1 MDSCS
6 SGGYGD
12 VNIEGFAVGSI
23 QNQGFYDAFDDL
35 VNFGFT
41 DNNAAWQMTIDAE
54 YDTSKITLK
63 WYLDGIEQTD
73 LQDQKTVTFSRP
85 TGNGVALYTAKAI
98 DLTGTIKASDDVLDH
113 TDFYEGIFQSYF
125 YWCADWRI
133 DPDDPEGN
141 YKCFDNRYNPSPS
154 EYSDFWYGYMEGPL
168 GYTFGINWEK
178 W

>member
-12 VNIEGFAVGSI
+12 VNLEGFAIGSI

-54 YDTSKITLK
+54 YDTSKLTLK
-63 WYLDGIEQTD
+63 WY
-73 LQDQKTVTFSRP
+73 V
-85 TGNGVALYTAKAI
+85 NGVERVAFQNQKSVSFNRSTGVDIYTAKVI
-98 DLTGTIKASDDVLDH
+98 DLTGTVTATDDVLDNS
-113 TDFYEGIFQSYF
+113 DFYEGMLQSYF
-125 YWCADWRI
+125 VWCADYSNDECNDFRYE
-133 DPDDPEGN
+133 PD
-141 YKCFDNRYNPSPS
+141 PS
-154 EYSDFWYGYMEGPL
+154 EYSEFSYGYMNGPL
-168 GYTFGINWEK
+168 GFTWGINWAK